1 MPKTLLYRTIINHPV
16 NCFISCLTDTQW
28 NSFCQSMN
36 YLSRALAKGGLNG
49 SPESIIQR
57 KPSSNYRSIIDPF
70 LPNNQLSHDEE
81 WFFDIQKIKRWRKV
95 SAHVSLRELRRL
107 TWVDTFR
114 KYIKPPFNRV
124 RIFDILIL
132 FSLQG
137 DPGTKGESGE
147 SGIRGTDGYIGLQ
160 GDPGANGT
168 VGPQGPIGETGKPGV
183 KGHSSSLWTDS
194 SCQCLSKIIYIF
206 LITCC

>member
-1 MPKTLLYRTIINHPV
+1 MAKNVGPRQPARTA
-16 NCFISCLTDTQW
+16 
-28 NSFCQSMN
+28 
-36 YLSRALAKGGLNG
+36 R
-49 SPESIIQR
+49 
-57 KPSSNYRSIIDPF
+57 
-70 LPNNQLSHDEE
+70 
-81 WFFDIQKIKRWRKV
+81 
-95 SAHVSLRELRRL
+95 
-107 TWVDTFR
+107 VDTFR
-114 KYIKPPFNRV
+114 KYIKPPFNRA
-124 RIFDILIL
+124 RIFDILFL

-194 SCQCLSKIIYIF
+194 SCQCLSKIIHIF